1 MKWFQIALAAVIALA
16 LVPASVGQ
24 QEKQEKPSVWMKL
37 KLNYSQSILSGLAK
51 AEFDVMG
58 ENARS
63 MKTLTQIERWVR
75 RSEPG
80 YQTQLMIFRFA
91 NEELIRLSDAK
102 NLEGAAL
109 AFSQLTLSCVNCHKQ
124 IRERRKGLQAG
135 EAK

>member
-1 MKWFQIALAAVIALA
+1 MKWFQIALAAVIALSLIA
-16 LVPASVGQ
+16 TSRGQ
-24 QEKQEKPSVWMKL
+24 EEDKEKPSVWMKL

-51 AEFDVMG
+51 ADFGIIG

-63 MKTLTQIERWVR
+63 MKTLTQIEKWAR

-91 NEELIRLSDAK
+91 NEELIRLSDQE

-124 IRERRKGLQAG
+124 IRERRKGLQAS